1 MKLDSIEK
9 DKQPSQEILRLFE
22 KVRVAYLSARADP
35 TEYGGRWSKAVEMI
49 IEAYEKLN
57 PVGKELK
64 RFIDEED
71 LKNKDTKNPES
82 IKAQKLFEDIK
93 LIRYTSK
100 MVDDPFAEMF
110 KNSVLE
116 ELLSNPETMVKFVH
130 YALRSDNKALSKDIL
145 AIKDMQSDTITQGL
159 EGLDLE
165 ADDIGLYIT
174 EHYGD
179 GKDSKEVEGKVSAA
193 MDILETIYFS
203 RNDKEDWEDLKD
215 IEKKGVEETE
225 KKSLSH
231 FIVPNKPMY
240 RIFDIQDIEQLKGFS
255 GDWYIQEKYDGMR
268 VQLHKLDGSVK
279 VYSYN
284 EKDITDKCKAQVEE
298 LNKKE
303 YGDCI
308 LDAELIL
315 FDNEEALHRAD
326 TIAHVFKNKYKDAK
340 LRCHV
345 FDIMRHES
353 QTLTD
358 EELEN
363 RMTILFNNY
372 SAKSGQAIAYP
383 SKKDTRQA
391 DSISDLEKYAK
402 EMMEIPTAEGVV
414 IKDATS
420 TYYIG
425 TKKNP
430 KWIKW
435 KNFVDLDVI
444 VLDKS
449 KTKSNLFSYSVG
461 VGPVLEEISN
471 LVEVNGQN
479 YMNVGKA
486 LNTKINV
493 DVGDIIRVKVDEVKK
508 KGESYS
514 LFSAKVIEIPEVEY
528 PDKPITLELL
538 SQDTKKSL
546 NYDVVALEKGIKITD
561 HIHGETTIIA
571 KYDTSGFVL
580 YGFEENNLMSK
591 NALNDLD
598 MWKDQAENIM
608 KNKNNDLALIIYH
621 YLKPKP
627 RTIKET
633 HEFLM
638 REHPSL
644 YEDTLQGKET
654 SLANFAPQRD
664 GLERNGKELLVD
676 PSKLLQEDTIAKST
690 MRALLKLANQ
700 GGKPMSNVPV
710 TIEKPKEIPMISM
723 LNDGSEDKCC
733 NELKQKIIGFIE
745 KRIMTKFDD
754 KLFDMLYDITSESDE
769 EGWKIMD
776 SYLDGMPSEANV
788 ELEDRTGLTESAKQT
803 MNHYTAAFYGEA
815 LLDMPCDSLV
825 NKIREKPCYPE
836 MATFIEEYDKC
847 STGFDSDFSDKYAML
862 KAYKTPKEY
871 RNGKF
876 KLYDREDGNVSLGIL
891 VGDESM
897 FWTIQLDDEK
907 ELFDLFGAAGKYPAE
922 VSKSLEQ
929 GKVIDS
935 GNIQLGVQR
944 DGYHEYFLKGNKF
957 ETKLHIR
964 YLPVQEQKMWLAWTG
979 YKQEPADT
987 DGDEGIWNIYEDK
1000 YAKTDLPE

>member
-1 MKLDSIEK
+1 LKLDSIEK
-9 DKQPSQEILRLFE
+9 DKQPSVEILRLFE
-22 KVRVAYLSARADP
+22 KTRVAYLSARADP
-35 TEYGGRWSKAVEMI
+35 TEYGARWSKAVEMV
-49 IEAYEKLN
+49 IEGYEKLN

-93 LIRYTSK
+93 LLRYSSK
-100 MVDDPFAEMF
+100 IVADPFADMF
-110 KNSVLE
+110 KNNVLE

-165 ADDIGLYIT
+165 ADDIGLYII

-179 GKDSKEVEGKVSAA
+179 DKDSKEVEGKVSAA
-193 MDILETIYFS
+193 MDILQTIYFS

-268 VQLHKLDGSVK
+268 VQLHKLDGTVK
-279 VYSYN
+279 IYSYN

-315 FDNEEALHRAD
+315 FDDEEALHRAD

-391 DSISDLEKYAK
+391 DNISDLEKYAK

-444 VLDKS
+444 VLDKN

-461 VGPVLEEISN
+461 VGPILEEIDN
-471 LVEVNGQN
+471 LVKIDGQN

-508 KGESYS
+508 KGETYS
-514 LFSAKVIEIPEVEY
+514 LFSAKVIEVPEVEY
-528 PDKPITLELL
+528 PDKPITLEML

-546 NYDVVALEKGIKITD
+546 NYDVVALEKGVRVTD

-627 RTIKET
+627 KTIKET
-633 HEFLM
+633 HEFLT
-638 REHPSL
+638 RKHPSL

-654 SLANFAPQRD
+654 SLANFVPQRD
-664 GLERNGKELLVD
+664 GLERNGKNLLVD
-676 PSKLLQEDTIAKST
+676 PSKLLQEDTITKST
-690 MRALLKLANQ
+690 MRAVLKLANQ

-710 TIEKPKEIPMISM
+710 TIERQKEIPMVSM
-723 LNDGSEDKCC
+723 LSDGSEDKCC
-733 NELKQKIIGFIE
+733 NELKQKIVTFAEKYINASEKDFQRIWDMIIKLTGNTDDSFDEMVDGLPSFPDIKNIEEFVANKLAYEKMRKYLMGFYTE
-745 KRIMTKFDD
+745 R
-754 KLFDMLYDITSESDE
+754 L
-769 EGWKIMD
+769 
-776 SYLDGMPSEANV
+776 
-788 ELEDRTGLTESAKQT
+788 LE
-803 MNHYTAAFYGEA
+803 
-815 LLDMPCDSLV
+815 MPCDELV
-825 NKIREKPCYPE
+825 ENLRVQRIPLQIK
-836 MATFIEEYDKC
+836 TFIEEYDKC
-847 STGFDSDFSDKYAML
+847 STGFGSDFSDKYAML

-876 KLYDREDGNVSLGIL
+876 KLYDREDSNVSLGIL
-891 VGDESM
+891 VGGESM

-935 GNIQLGVQR
+935 GNIELGVQR

-1000 YAKTDLPE
+1000 YAKTALPE